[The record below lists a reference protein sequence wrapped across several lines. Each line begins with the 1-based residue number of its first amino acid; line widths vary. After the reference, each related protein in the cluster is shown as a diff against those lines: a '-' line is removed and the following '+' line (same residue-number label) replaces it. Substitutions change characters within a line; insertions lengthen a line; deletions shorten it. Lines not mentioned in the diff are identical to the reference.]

1 MTRDVYLNFDPCTRK
16 AVMAHLF
23 RDDEA
28 EHAGVLL
35 CGWAQTQQRITLAVR
50 EFIPAVDGVDYVTTE
65 KQHGRLQPLF
75 IDDALTRAADHG
87 LAYIAIHNHVYSA
100 DEVGFS
106 KVDFASHEYGYPT
119 LLRLNEGAPVGA
131 AVFGTNSIEVDLWMP
146 DRSRHQLATARVVG
160 NWVQH
165 LWTAPRFAPSALYEE
180 EFDRQLPFLR
190 AGQGIVRTTRV
201 GVVGVGGLGSQL
213 LEALVR
219 IGFRHFVLIDPDHLE
234 RTNYSRV
241 HGALPSDLPARDGEL
256 GTAKVEIG
264 KRLIHTIAP
273 DAIVEAHVL
282 DVSKGDSHKHLLE
295 CDFVF
300 LAADTAQARLTCNAV
315 THQYFIP
322 LVQLGAKIQVDS
334 ASGNIQ
340 GAFGAVRH
348 VRPGRG
354 CLWCNGL
361 VDRVELANAG
371 KTQEQRDSERYGV
384 KLPNPAVNTFNAEVA
399 ARGMNEFLIYYATPA
414 QNLVAEHDYTL
425 IDLLTGEREPI
436 EATADSQCQ
445 FCAPTEEASAFGMCG
460 ARSVPMASA

>member
-1 MTRDVYLNFDPCTRK
+1 MTRDVYLNFAPRTRR

-35 CGWAQTQQRITLAVR
+35 CGWGQTAQRITLTVR
-50 EFIPAVDGVDYVTTE
+50 EFIPAIDGVDYVVTE

-75 IDDALTRAADHG
+75 IDDALTRGAAHG
-87 LAYIAIHNHVYSA
+87 LAYIAIHNHVHSI

-119 LLRLNEGAPVGA
+119 LRRLNDGSPVGA
-131 AVFGTNSIEVDLWMP
+131 AVFGANSIEVDLWMP
-146 DRSRHQLATARVVG
+146 DRTRHQLATARVVG
-160 NWVQH
+160 SWVQH
-165 LWTAPRFAPSALYEE
+165 LWTAPRFAPSAHYEE

-201 GVVGVGGLGSQL
+201 GIVGVGGLGSQL

-219 IGFRHFVLIDPDHLE
+219 MGFRHFVLIDPDHLE

-241 HGALPSDLPARDGEL
+241 HGALPSDLPAHEGEF

-264 KRLIHTIAP
+264 KRLILQIAP
-273 DAIVEAHVL
+273 DAVVEAHAL
-282 DVSKGDSHKHLLE
+282 DISKGDAHKHLLE

-315 THQYFIP
+315 AHQYFIP
-322 LVQLGAKIQVDS
+322 MVQLGTKIQVDS
-334 ASGNIQ
+334 TNGSVQ
-340 GAFGAVRH
+340 GAFGAVRQL
-348 VRPGRG
+348 RPGRG

-371 KTQEQRDSERYGV
+371 KTPEQRDGERYGV
-384 KLPNPAVNTFNAEVA
+384 RLPSPAVNTFNAEVA

-414 QNLVAEHDYTL
+414 QTLIAGHDYTL
-425 IDLLTGEREPI
+425 IDLLTGEREVI
-436 EATADSQCQ
+436 EATANPECP
-445 FCAPTEEASAFGMCG
+445 FCASEEESSAFGVCS
-460 ARSVPMASA
+460 ASPVPLTST